1 MSIARQSIMSGFS
14 HTVCVGSMLIV
25 QIIIAR
31 IFGPEGRGIFA
42 SAYAISAVL
51 VLMLGTGHGVT
62 NAYLIASG
70 KQKMSEASGSSI
82 LGLIF
87 TVMLIFIPAAFI
99 MYFRPS
105 FAVLTSNQV
114 LFWAFLVI
122 PFNLMSTSLSGIL
135 RGKGRSDLSYWYYG
149 IMNGSWLIALIALC
163 YLTQKKLEIVF
174 IGQIIG
180 ETAAFFA
187 MLYFLRAD
195 VSMRWLELRI
205 TPFIDS
211 ITYGLKFYFTRIV
224 NPMVIR
230 IEIIVIP
237 LFLLDG
243 VALGIYAQAF
253 SILSQVMVISNVV
266 GYVLMPHVAQYAMD
280 SAKLTTRVC
289 RVVLMTTLV
298 SGLFIMLVAK
308 PLVPLI
314 FGKDFSPAVPLMW
327 IMFPGIV
334 LRSVPKVLYHYF
346 QGINRPMIVSIF
358 FLVSTVAMLAIDWVL
373 IPKIGISGA
382 AIGTLA
388 SCLLET
394 AMFSY
399 AFIRISNA
407 KWTEVFIMQSEDWKY
422 LSGKCTGY
430 IKSCFASTVA

>member
-1 MSIARQSIMSGFS
+1 
-14 HTVCVGSMLIV
+14 
-25 QIIIAR
+25 
-31 IFGPEGRGIFA
+31 
-42 SAYAISAVL
+42 
-51 VLMLGTGHGVT
+51 
-62 NAYLIASG
+62 
-70 KQKMSEASGSSI
+70 
-82 LGLIF
+82 
-87 TVMLIFIPAAFI
+87 
-99 MYFRPS
+99 
-105 FAVLTSNQV
+105 
-114 LFWAFLVI
+114 
-122 PFNLMSTSLSGIL
+122 MSTSLSGIL

-163 YLTQKKLEIVF
+163 YLFTQKRLEMVF
-174 IGQIIG
+174 LGQIIG

-187 MLYFLRAD
+187 MLYFLHSD
-195 VSMRWLELRI
+195 VSMKWLEMRI
-205 TPFIDS
+205 APFIDS
-211 ITYGLKFYFTRIV
+211 VTYGLKFYFTRIV

-230 IEIIVIP
+230 IEIIIIP

-243 VALGIYAQAF
+243 VALGLYAQAF
-253 SILSQVMVISNVV
+253 AILSQVMIISNVV

-289 RVVLMTTLV
+289 RIVLMTTLV
-298 SGLFIMLVAK
+298 SGLFIMFVAK

-358 FLVSTVAMLAIDWVL
+358 FFVSIVAMLAIDWVL
-373 IPKIGISGA
+373 IPRIGISGA

-394 AMFSY
+394 VMFSY
-399 AFIRISNA
+399 AFVRISNV
-407 KWTEVFIMQSEDWKY
+407 KWAEVFIMQSEDWKY
-422 LSGKCTGY
+422 LSSKSIGY
-430 IKSCFASTVA
+430 IKGFLANTAA